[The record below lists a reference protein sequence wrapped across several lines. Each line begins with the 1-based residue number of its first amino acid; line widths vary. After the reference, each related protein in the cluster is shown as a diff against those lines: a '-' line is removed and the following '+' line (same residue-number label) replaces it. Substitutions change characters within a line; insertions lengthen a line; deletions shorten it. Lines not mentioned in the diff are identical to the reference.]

1 MMKVDEKREI
11 IAVTLGAMAI
21 ALSKVI
27 WHLGSDKETMLGLMR
42 VVCKRR
48 GEITLFTTR

>member
-11 IAVTLGAMAI
+11 IAVTLAMAI

-27 WHLGSDKETMLGLMR
+27 WHLGSDKETMLGLLR